1 MKKIALVL
9 FLFAG
14 WYGNY
19 LYRGH
24 TPSISTTLSAYDDNN
39 EIEVVQE
46 YEEDE
51 ESEEDE
57 ENYVCD
63 GRQYC
68 SQMRSCSEAIFFIHN
83 CPNTKMDGDGDDI
96 PCERQLC
103 GH

>member
-19 LYRGH
+19 LYKGL
-24 TPSISTTLSAYDDNN
+24 TPSISTTLSAYDNN
-39 EIEVVQE
+39 DDEIEIVQE

-57 ENYVCD
+57 DYVCD

-68 SQMRSCSEAIFFIHN
+68 SQMKSCSEAIFFIHN
-83 CPNTKMDGDGDDI
+83 CPNTKMDGDRDGI

>member
-1 MKKIALVL
+1 MKKIVLIL
-9 FLFAG
+9 FLLAG

-19 LYRGH
+19 LFKGH
-24 TPSISTTLSAYDDNN
+24 TPSISTTLSAYDDND

-46 YEEDE
+46 DG
-51 ESEEDE
+51 ESEENE
-57 ENYVCD
+57 EDYICD

-83 CPNTKMDGDGDDI
+83 CPDTKMDGDHDGI
-96 PCERQLC
+96 PCERQWC